1 MNRTILCMAIALAA
15 LAPTRFASAQ
25 DAPTPEQLD
34 QAKKAFAE
42 GKALHDQGKLTEA
55 IEKFKESYRLS
66 KNPLLLYNIGLTL
79 DEASQKDPALKDSA
93 LLYYRKFLSD
103 APADAAQ
110 RATATDRVKTLEKEK
125 LEADL
130 NGTGTPTKTEPTT
143 TKPTGPS
150 GKIKPAGT
158 YSASDFQH
166 MALDSVPPGKPI
178 DITASVPEDSG
189 WTVTLFYR
197 GSGDSTFTSRPMT
210 WRYKEL
216 VARIPAKK
224 VAGNSI
230 QYYLEVKDQS
240 GAVVTRAGKST
251 DPNLVSIE
259 AGAQPHFYMDMN
271 DEGGQVSA
279 SEQRHSDEED
289 PLHPRSAQVET
300 HETPPD
306 ETPVD
311 HPTGPGDGFTDV
323 GSKKF
328 TYAKWGTTGAAV
340 GLIGLGIGMYIMAGK
355 QADNIVADSKNC
367 GTPPCRQFDSQFD
380 KAYQDAGH
388 NYQTL
393 SNVGFV
399 VGIGAAAV
407 AGYFWYREMSAKK
420 HGELKPASTAASP
433 ETTWFVAPSVGDGY
447 TGAAAMARF

>member
-1 MNRTILCMAIALAA
+1 LAIALAA
-15 LAPTRFASAQ
+15 LAPTRIAVAQ

-42 GKALHDQGKLTEA
+42 GKALHDQGKLPEA

-79 DEASQKDPALKDSA
+79 DEASQKDPSLKDSA

-110 RATATDRVKTLEKEK
+110 RAAANDRVKALEKEK

-130 NGTGTPTKTEPTT
+130 NGTGTPTKTEPTKT
-143 TKPTGPS
+143 QPSGPS
-150 GKIKPAGT
+150 GKVKPAGT
-158 YSASDFQH
+158 YSATDFQH
-166 MALDSVPPGKPI
+166 MALDTVPPGKPV

-189 WTVTLFYR
+189 WSVTLYYR
-197 GSGDSTFTSRPMT
+197 GSNDSTFTAKAMQ

-224 VAGNSI
+224 VAGNSV

-240 GAVVTRAGKST
+240 GTVVTRAGKST

-259 AGAQPHFYMDMN
+259 AGAQPHFYMDMT
-271 DEGGQVSA
+271 DDGGQVSQ

-289 PLHPRSAQVET
+289 PLHPHTAQVEP
-300 HETPPD
+300 HENPGEETPPVD
-306 ETPVD
+306 QPTTP
-311 HPTGPGDGFTDV
+311 GNGFTDV
-323 GSKKF
+323 GSQKF
-328 TYAKWGTTGAAV
+328 KYTKWGTTGAAV
-340 GLIGLGIGMYIMAGK
+340 ALVGLGVGMYIMAGK
-355 QADNIVADSKNC
+355 EATNLVNDTHC
-367 GTPPCRQFDSQFD
+367 GMTPPPCRQFDTQYD

-388 NYQTL
+388 NYQTI
-393 SNVGFV
+393 SNVGLV
-399 VGIGAAAV
+399 LGVGAAAV
-407 AGYFWYREMSAKK
+407 AGYFWYRELSAKK
-420 HGELKPASTAASP
+420 NGELKASAKPASP
-433 ETTWFVAPSVGDGY
+433 ETTWLVAPSIGDRF
-447 TGAAAMARF
+447 TGAAAVTRF